1 MLFVSSASALT
12 LPVAETTNTEAFT
25 LANDAQTADIIN
37 FENIDGELLDVTS
50 PINMLDTRAWPG
62 SGGAAQVS
70 DIKIQKAVYIDSL
83 GPQYQGHVG
92 VLVRVTGHGRDYATF
107 DGKSVEYVQRTP
119 FIISGTAYLY
129 RVVIVNQ
136 EQKNSWLLD
145 GRQRRSALFSMRDNP
160 VELYEWARSYIGFG
174 KTADELEVKCKYWEK
189 VERYLQTEEA
199 TDSS

>member
-119 FIISGTAYLY
+119 FIISGTAADGWDYIFDCGPLVKGKHRFEIKMVSRNFPY
-129 RVVIVNQ
+129 R
-136 EQKNSWLLD
+136 
-145 GRQRRSALFSMRDNP
+145 
-160 VELYEWARSYIGFG
+160 
-174 KTADELEVKCKYWEK
+174 
-189 VERYLQTEEA
+189 ERFASRTFYF
-199 TDSS
+199 